1 MGISI
6 DDLNPETLKQLGLK
20 KQRQVK
26 FTVEQERQNAIAC
39 LNQIRSLSQAERGRV
54 LRRAIKMNEA

>member
-6 DDLNPETLKQLGLK
+6 DDLNPDTLKQLGLK

-26 FTVEQERQNAIAC
+26 FTVEQERQHAIAC
-39 LNQIRSLSQAERGRV
+39 LNQIRSLSQAERSRV
-54 LRRAIKMNEA
+54 LRRAMKMNDA